1 MNNRMIAYIIG
12 RILLTEAALLVLP
25 LLVTFLYGES
35 PVPFLIPILLLALC
49 GGAMGWKKPKST
61 ALYARDGL
69 AVVAL
74 AWICMSLFGALP
86 FVLSGDI
93 PNYVDAFF
101 ETVSGFTTTGASIL
115 TEIEPLGRGVLFWRS
130 FTHWVGG
137 MGVLVFV
144 MAILPM
150 TAGDGHSMH
159 LMRAEVPGPSVGKL
173 VSRMGDTAKI
183 LYGIY
188 LAMTLVEIVLLLLG
202 GMPLYDACIHA
213 FGTAGTGGFS
223 CRNLSVGAYDSAYFD
238 VVISVFMLLF
248 GINFNLYYFLLIRR
262 FRDVFHSE
270 ELRAY
275 LLIVVTAVLAIAAD
289 IVHIYG
295 SVFRSLRY
303 ALFQVASIITTTGYA
318 TADFNTWPVF
328 SQAILVILMF
338 IGACAGS
345 TGGGIKVARVVILC
359 KTSLADMRKMLH
371 PNAVTTVRFEGKPLS
386 ERNIRG
392 VHLFLTVYIL
402 IFTVSVLLLSLE
414 RFDLITTFTAVASCM
429 NNIGPGLEMVGPMGN
444 FSAFSPAAKLLL
456 AFDMLVGRLE
466 IFPMLLLFAPSIWKR
481 RIGPVKSSRSL

>member
-1 MNNRMIAYIIG
+1 MIGFVIG
-12 RILLTEAALLVLP
+12 RILLTEAVLLVLP
-25 LLVTFLYGES
+25 MVVAVAYGEA
-35 PVPFLIPILLLALC
+35 VLPFLIPALLLAVIGLAL
-49 GGAMGWKKPKST
+49 GLKAPKRSN
-61 ALYARDGL
+61 LYARDGF

-74 AWICMSLFGALP
+74 AWLLMSVFGALP
-86 FVLSGDI
+86 FVISGDI
-93 PNYVDAFF
+93 PHFVDAFF

-115 TEIEPLGRGVLFWRS
+115 TEIEPLHRGILFWRS

-150 TAGDGHSMH
+150 SAGDGHGMH

-188 LAMTLVEIVLLLLG
+188 LVMTVIEIILLLLG
-202 GMPLYDACIHA
+202 GMPLFDACIHA

-238 VVISVFMLLF
+238 VVIGVFMLLF
-248 GINFNLYYFLLIRR
+248 GVNFNLYYFLLIKR

-275 LLIVVTAVLAIAAD
+275 LLIVGAAVAAIAAD
-289 IVHIYG
+289 IVHLYG
-295 SVFRSLRY
+295 TVGRSLRY
-303 ALFQVASIITTTGYA
+303 AFFQVASIITTTGFA
-318 TADFNTWPVF
+318 TADFNAWPEF
-328 SQAILVILMF
+328 SRAILVILMF
-338 IGACAGS
+338 VGACAGS

-359 KTSLADMRKMLH
+359 KTSLGDMRKMLH
-371 PNAVTTVRFEGKPLS
+371 PNAVTTVRFEGKPLTD
-386 ERNIRG
+386 RTIRS

-402 IFTVSVLLLSLE
+402 IFTISVLLLSLD
-414 RFDLITTFTAVASCM
+414 RFDLITTFTAVAACI
-429 NNIGPGLEMVGPMGN
+429 NNIGPGLEVVGPMGN
-444 FSAFSPAAKLLL
+444 YAQFSPAGKLLL
-456 AFDMLVGRLE
+456 SFNMLVGRLE

-481 RIGPVKSSRSL
+481 RLVVRKPAL

>member
-1 MNNRMIAYIIG
+1 MIGFVIG
-12 RILLTEAALLVLP
+12 RILLTEAALLMLP
-25 LLVTFLYGES
+25 MALAAACGEAAL
-35 PVPFLIPILLLALC
+35 PFLIPALLLAVIGLAL
-49 GGAMGWKKPKST
+49 GLKAPKRSS
-61 ALYARDGL
+61 LYARDGF

-74 AWICMSLFGALP
+74 AWVLMSAFGAMP
-86 FVLSGDI
+86 FVISGDI
-93 PNYVDAFF
+93 PHFVDAFF

-150 TAGDGHSMH
+150 SAGDGHGMH

-188 LAMTLVEIVLLLLG
+188 LAMTVIEIVLLLLG
-202 GMPLYDACIHA
+202 GMPLFDACIHA

-238 VVISVFMLLF
+238 VVIGVFMLLF
-248 GINFNLYYFLLIRR
+248 GVNFNLYYFLLIKR

-275 LLIVVTAVLAIAAD
+275 LLIVGAAVAAIVAD
-289 IVHIYG
+289 IIHIYG
-295 SVFRSLRY
+295 TVGRSLRY
-303 ALFQVASIITTTGYA
+303 AFFQVASIITTTGFA
-318 TADFNTWPVF
+318 TADFNAWPEF
-328 SQAILVILMF
+328 SRAILVILMF
-338 IGACAGS
+338 VGACAGS
-345 TGGGIKVARVVILC
+345 TGGGVKVARVVILC
-359 KTSLADMRKMLH
+359 KTSLGDMRKMLH
-371 PNAVTTVRFEGKPLS
+371 PNAVTTVRFEGKPLTD
-386 ERNIRG
+386 RTIRS

-402 IFTVSVLLLSLE
+402 IFTVSVLLLSLD
-414 RFDLITTFTAVASCM
+414 RFDLTTTFTAVAACI
-429 NNIGPGLEMVGPMGN
+429 NNIGPGLEVVGPMGN
-444 FSAFSPAAKLLL
+444 YAQFSPAAKLLL
-456 AFDMLVGRLE
+456 SFDMLVGRLE
-466 IFPMLLLFAPSIWKR
+466 IFPMLLLFAPSIWERKR
-481 RIGPVKSSRSL
+481 QVRQR

>member
-1 MNNRMIAYIIG
+1 MICFVIG
-12 RILLTEAALLVLP
+12 RILLTEAALLMLP
-25 LLVTFLYGES
+25 MAVALVYGEAAI
-35 PVPFLIPILLLALC
+35 PFLIPALLTALI
-49 GGAMGWKKPKST
+49 GLVLGLRAPKRSN
-61 ALYARDGL
+61 LYARDGF

-74 AWICMSLFGALP
+74 AWVLMSVFGALP
-86 FVLSGDI
+86 FVISGDI
-93 PNYVDAFF
+93 PNFVDAFF

-150 TAGDGHSMH
+150 SAGDGHGMH

-188 LAMTLVEIVLLLLG
+188 LVMTIIEIVLLLLG
-202 GMPLYDACIHA
+202 GMPLFDACIHA

-223 CRNLSVGAYDSAYFD
+223 NRNLSVGAYNSPYFD
-238 VVISVFMLLF
+238 VVIGVFMLLF
-248 GINFNLYYFLLIRR
+248 GVNFNLYYFLLIKR
-262 FRDVFHSE
+262 FRDVFHSAD
-270 ELRAY
+270 LRTY
-275 LLIVVTAVLAIAAD
+275 LLIVAAAVAAIAAD
-289 IVHIYG
+289 IFRIYG
-295 SVFRSLRY
+295 SVAQSLRY
-303 ALFQVASIITTTGYA
+303 AFFQGASIITTTGFA
-318 TADFNTWPVF
+318 TADFNVWPEF
-328 SQAILVILMF
+328 SRAILVILMF
-338 IGACAGS
+338 VGACAGS

-359 KTSLADMRKMLH
+359 KTSLGDMRKMLH
-371 PNAVTTVRFEGKPLS
+371 PNAVTTVRFEGKPLTDRS
-386 ERNIRG
+386 IRS

-414 RFDLITTFTAVASCM
+414 RFDLVTTFTAVASCI
-429 NNIGPGLEMVGPMGN
+429 NNIGPGLEVVGPMGN

-481 RIGPVKSSRSL
+481 RIITRKPTL